1 MKNTASGL
9 RKATLFSTSALAF
22 SATILGAPAAFAQDG
37 STLEDI
43 VITASR
49 QGETILQDTPIAV
62 TAFDDAMM
70 QARGVSNVE
79 GLVGYTPGLRISDL
93 GGYAQISIRGVG
105 SNIVFIGSDP
115 SSTVHMDGVYLAR
128 PLSYLSD
135 FLDVERVEVLRGPQ
149 GTLYGRNAVG
159 GTINI
164 ISRKPSEKFEGEVR
178 GSVGSF
184 DAYGLSGYVSGPVTE
199 SGIRASLAVSAKSR
213 DAFRKNVSTG
223 GGVEDEDFVGIRG
236 QVLMPVTDKGELTLR
251 FDHSN
256 TDGSLSQYP
265 KLLSPTGVPLDDGI
279 LNDFRKVST
288 NDVSSTVMTISG
300 AAAELNYD
308 LTDALTFKSLSS
320 FRRFRGSIAVD
331 ADSSSLQLLRN
342 YLGPIHQEQVSQEFS
357 ITGNYDKFNFVAGAF
372 YFREQNKEPL
382 TLTAFPFGGSHIQ
395 RPKLSAESY
404 ALFAQGEYFITD
416 ALSVVVGA
424 RWTTETKDWKL
435 RDYWTSSLSL
445 DPTVAEAAPG
455 SPFLPPAFN
464 VDTSKDSDAFTPKFG
479 VNYRLDNAL
488 LYASATRGYKSGGF
502 DYGSSNAVD
511 SARGYDA
518 EYLWASELGAK
529 TDWLDKRLRANVSAF
544 FYDYTD
550 LQVQSYA
557 NFLASTQNAANAEVK
572 GVELELTAKPAA
584 AIDLFA
590 NVTYLDATYSDYAG
604 AYTNLFGPFDA
615 AGKRLN
621 NAPEWA
627 FAVGGTYTHNLGDI
641 GEAYIGADVRYQ
653 SKVYFSAA
661 NDGVGGVTGYPQQQE
676 SYALLNA
683 RAGWRST
690 DGNWEG
696 ALIGTNLTD
705 EEYVLGTAD
714 YIFFAGRVGAP
725 RQLTFQVSRKF

>member
-1 MKNTASGL
+1 M
-9 RKATLFSTSALAF
+9 
-22 SATILGAPAAFAQDG
+22 
-37 STLEDI
+37 
-43 VITASR
+43 
-49 QGETILQDTPIAV
+49 

-164 ISRKPSEKFEGEVR
+164 ISRKPSEEFEGELR
-178 GSVGSF
+178 GSVGAF
-184 DAYGLSGYVSGPVTE
+184 DAYGVSGYVSGPVTE

-213 DAFRKNVSTG
+213 GAFRKNVSTG

-236 QVLMPVTDKGELTLR
+236 QILVPVTERGELTLR

-288 NDVSSTVMTISG
+288 NDVSSTVMTIGG

-308 LTDALTFKSLSS
+308 LTDALTFKSLTS

-382 TLTAFPFGGSHIQ
+382 TLAAFPFGGSHIQ
-395 RPKLSAESY
+395 RPKLSAESV

-424 RWTTETKDWKL
+424 RWTTEDKNWQL
-435 RDYWTSSLSL
+435 NDYWTTSLSL
-445 DPTVAEAAPG
+445 DPAVAEAAPIN
-455 SPFLPPAFN
+455 PFLPPAFT
-464 VDTSKDSDAFTPKFG
+464 VDASKDSDAFTPKFG

-488 LYASATRGYKSGGF
+488 LYVSATRGYKSGGF
-502 DYGSSNAVD
+502 DYGSSNAID

-518 EYLWASELGAK
+518 EYLWAYELGAK
-529 TDWLDKRLRANVSAF
+529 TDWLDKRLRENVSAF

-572 GVELELTAKPAA
+572 GVEVELTAKPSA

-590 NVTYLDATYSDYAG
+590 NVTYLDATYSDYVG
-604 AYTNLFGPFDA
+604 AFTNLFGPFDA
-615 AGKRLN
+615 SGKRLN

-627 FAVGGTYTHNLGDI
+627 FAVGGAYTHDLGDI

-661 NDGVGGVTGYPQQQE
+661 NDGIGGVTGYPQQQE

-683 RAGWRST
+683 RAGWRSQ
-690 DGNWEG
+690 DGNWEC

-725 RQLTFQVSRKF
+725 RQLTFQVSRRF